1 MRFVLA
7 SNNTAKT
14 EEVAVLAQAMGHQV
28 ENYRN
33 VLGETLVFPAETT
46 TSQFE
51 NARVKAQFVHQY
63 LPDEYVLSDDTGLY
77 LSAFP
82 DRFGVVTARELKAEG
97 ILGTEAEQQYILDL
111 LRQPLID
118 RSGYLLAV
126 MGLATPDN
134 RLLTA
139 QGKGGVRIA
148 ENSRRGDYIDG
159 LDNIVEAEN
168 GLTLSEM
175 SINDVIDYHDRSR
188 ALQALVNLL

>member
-46 TSQFE
+46 TSQSE

-82 DRFGVVTARELKAEG
+82 DRFGVVTARE
-97 ILGTEAEQQYILDL
+97 
-111 LRQPLID
+111 
-118 RSGYLLAV
+118 
-126 MGLATPDN
+126 
-134 RLLTA
+134 
-139 QGKGGVRIA
+139 GKGGVRIA

>member
-1 MRFVLA
+1 
-7 SNNTAKT
+7 
-14 EEVAVLAQAMGHQV
+14 
-28 ENYRN
+28 
-33 VLGETLVFPAETT
+33 
-46 TSQFE
+46 
-51 NARVKAQFVHQY
+51 
-63 LPDEYVLSDDTGLY
+63 
-77 LSAFP
+77 
-82 DRFGVVTARELKAEG
+82 
-97 ILGTEAEQQYILDL
+97 
-111 LRQPLID
+111 
-118 RSGYLLAV
+118 

-175 SINDVIDYHDRSR
+175 SINEVIDYHDRSR